1 MSAVLASTIRQHYR
15 ARRRR
20 AEFPIVWRPSGE
32 ELKPYYLCP
41 QRQEEIE
48 GAWAPQHGSQVAFL
62 AAQSIFEVLYEG
74 TRGPGKT
81 DALIMD
87 YAQHIG
93 KGWGAEWRGI
103 LFRQTYPQLTD
114 VIVKTKKWFKLLFPG
129 SSYNQSTHTWTFKD
143 GEQLL
148 LRHMKSPD
156 DYWNYHGH
164 AYPWIGW
171 EELCNWADS
180 KCYTVMMSCCRST
193 MPGMPRCYRATTNPY
208 GPGHNW
214 VKSRWRL
221 PQSRGRIIR
230 DSYRDGEL
238 EPPRLAV
245 HGSIYENRILLHADP
260 DYIQKIRAAARNQS
274 ELKAWL
280 NGDWNI
286 VAGGMFDDLW
296 RGEVHVV
303 PSFPLKMVP
312 RGWYL
317 DRAHDWGSSA
327 PFAVLWFAESN
338 GEPFT
343 YNGRTYGSVRGDLF
357 VIAEWYGWNGNR
369 NEGVRMLAKDVGAGT
384 KDRERDWEIDHRV
397 KPGPADASI
406 FDTENGNN
414 IAKDM
419 EKAGCKWNP
428 ADKSAGSRKQGW
440 EMTRKMFKGALPPP
454 GGGKREL
461 PGLFVFDTCLQT
473 IETLPSLPRD
483 DKDLDDVNT
492 EAEDHIADALRYRVR
507 KKLRGV
513 KQSKA

>member
-1 MSAVLASTIRQHYR
+1 
-15 ARRRR
+15 
-20 AEFPIVWRPSGE
+20 
-32 ELKPYYLCP
+32 
-41 QRQEEIE
+41 
-48 GAWAPQHGSQVAFL
+48 
-62 AAQSIFEVLYEG
+62 
-74 TRGPGKT
+74 
-81 DALIMD
+81 
-87 YAQHIG
+87 
-93 KGWGAEWRGI
+93 
-103 LFRQTYPQLTD
+103 
-114 VIVKTKKWFKLLFPG
+114 
-129 SSYNQSTHTWTFKD
+129 
-143 GEQLL
+143 
-148 LRHMKSPD
+148 
-156 DYWNYHGH
+156 
-164 AYPWIGW
+164 
-171 EELCNWADS
+171 
-180 KCYTVMMSCCRST
+180 MMSCCRST